1 LLLAVEKKMPRSI
14 TLHSP
19 TGNIGNI
26 AHLPLTRFERDRAV
40 TRMVAAPQGPVSVM
54 EIARR
59 FALSDGHQS
68 ASRRTI
74 IAHIRLLHSRYGFP
88 APATHR
94 FENGVRINDERAI
107 VWRSKWARDLVEA
120 WFGHDDNPANAA
132 LAKEAGQD
140 RTRNALADNARR
152 LLAGANA

>member
-1 LLLAVEKKMPRSI
+1 MSTSFPLAPS
-14 TLHSP
+14 
-19 TGNIGNI
+19 TGNTGNI
-26 AHLPLTRFERDRAV
+26 AHLPLTRAERDRAIS
-40 TRMVAAPQGPVSVM
+40 RAVAFPQGPVTVM

-74 IAHIRLLHSRYGFP
+74 LSHIRLLHNSYGFP

-94 FENGVRINDERAI
+94 FEKGARLTGERAI

-132 LAKEAGQD
+132 LAKEAGQE
-140 RTRNALADNARR
+140 RTRTALADNARR
-152 LLAGANA
+152 LLAGASA

>member
-1 LLLAVEKKMPRSI
+1 MTRSI
-14 TLHSP
+14 SVAAP
-19 TGNIGNI
+19 AGNIGNI
-26 AHLPLTRFERDRAV
+26 AHLPLTRAERDRAV
-40 TRMVAAPQGPVSVM
+40 SRAIAVPHGPVTVM

-59 FALSDGHQS
+59 FALSDGHHG

-88 APATHR
+88 APATAR
-94 FENGVRINDERAI
+94 FENGVRLHDERAI
-107 VWRSKWARDLVEA
+107 IWRSKWARDLVEA

-132 LAKEAGQD
+132 LAKGAGQE

-152 LLAGANA
+152 LLAGVSA